1 MDLIEFEL
9 FGKINTLVRVKRS
22 KSININYKNIYYMR
36 KLLLFLLTFVFIA
49 CSDNSTGPDE
59 ADITLGEG
67 TLTVTGD
74 IQAEHEG
81 ISQYVGLRND
91 DGNFLNLTLHVNQFG
106 LGSDQENNFGFQIR
120 LVGSDGPFT
129 LDTGEY
135 QIGVSNN
142 VNILA
147 SYSNRTVSENTVTYG
162 STPLSS
168 GTITIL
174 SISSTSIEA
183 VFDVSLHLV
192 EEEGSVNITGAFNA
206 ECLTADAGFGC

>member
-1 MDLIEFEL
+1 M
-9 FGKINTLVRVKRS
+9 
-22 KSININYKNIYYMR
+22 KNIQKR
-36 KLLLFLLTFVFIA
+36 FIILLFISFTGYIS

-59 ADITLGEG
+59 TDITLGEG

-120 LVGSDGPFT
+120 LVGSDGPFAF
-129 LDTGEY
+129 DTGEY
-135 QIGVSNN
+135 QIGESNN

-162 STPLSS
+162 STPRSS
-168 GTITIL
+168 GTITII
-174 SISSTSIEA
+174 SISSTNIEA